1 MISIRAV
8 SLVRE
13 IHNLQISSNTSFLV
27 IEDFSNKTIDVA
39 IFENF

>member
-1 MISIRAV
+1 MIPIRTV

-13 IHNLQISSNTSFLV
+13 IHNLKISGNTSLLV

-39 IFENF
+39 VFENF

>member
-13 IHNLQISSNTSFLV
+13 IHNLQLSGNTSLLV
-27 IEDFSNKTIDVA
+27 IEDFSNKTIDLAV
-39 IFENF
+39 FENF